1 MTRSVIGICAVWLVC
16 AKLITNE
23 VRERMRGRCAMTD
36 GRGAV
41 PGNVVGNVIGS
52 VSDSVIG
59 NVVDGDIVE
68 TGRTWQKI
76 NPVDGSVLADVHE
89 ADAGVVDRAVRSARA
104 ALERWGGTPVAQ
116 RCALL
121 RKVADGIEAR
131 FEQFVLAEC
140 ADTGKPHSQARELD
154 VARAPAN
161 FRAFADTVAAAGQ
174 SSFLTDIGDRAGGRQ
189 ALNYAVRKPLGVVA
203 VIVPWNLPLLLLT
216 WKVAPALACGN
227 TVVVKPSE
235 ETPTTATLLAEV
247 LDEAGVPAGVY
258 NVVHGFGPDSAGQF
272 LTEHPGIDGVTFT
285 GSSATGSGIMR
296 AVAPRVRPVSFELGG
311 KNPAV
316 VFADADLDATLDG
329 LSRSVFA
336 NTGQVCL
343 CTERVYV
350 QRPVFDELAA
360 GLTERARG
368 LRLGRPDDPAATTGP
383 LISQE
388 HREKVL
394 SYYRL
399 AEESG
404 AKVLTGGAVPSLG
417 PELDGGSWIEPA
429 LWTGLTNPDRVLR
442 EEIFGPCAALVPF
455 DTEEEAVALANDTD
469 YGLAASVW
477 TRDISRGHRVAQRM
491 NVGMAWV
498 NTWFLRDLRSPF
510 GGVGLSG
517 IGREGGEHSMDF
529 YTEPT
534 NVCVAL

>member
-1 MTRSVIGICAVWLVC
+1 MTEPDTIRNFVNGGFVDPHGG
-16 AKLITNE
+16 E
-23 VRERMRGRCAMTD
+23 
-36 GRGAV
+36 GAA
-41 PGNVVGNVIGS
+41 
-52 VSDSVIG
+52 
-59 NVVDGDIVE
+59 
-68 TGRTWQKI
+68 TWDKI
-76 NPVDGSVLADVHE
+76 NPVDGSVLARVHE
-89 ADAGVVDRAVRSARA
+89 ADAALVDRAVRAART
-104 ALERWGGTPVAQ
+104 ALDGAWGASTPGSRAT
-116 RCALL
+116 LL

-131 FEQFVLAEC
+131 FEEFVAAEC
-140 ADTGKPHSQARELD
+140 ADTGKPFAQARELD

-174 SSFLTDIGDRAGGRQ
+174 ASFLTDLAGGAR

-227 TVVVKPSE
+227 AVVVKPSE
-235 ETPTTATLLAEV
+235 ETPSTATLLAEV
-247 LDEAGVPAGVY
+247 LDGAGVPAGGY

-285 GSSATGSGIMR
+285 GSTATGSGIMR

-311 KNPAV
+311 KNAAV
-316 VFADADLDATLDG
+316 VFADADLDATIDG
-329 LSRSVFA
+329 LTRSVFA

-350 QRPVFDELAA
+350 QRPVFDEVAA
-360 GLTERARG
+360 RLVERARA
-368 LRLGRPDDPAATTGP
+368 LRLGRPDDPATTTGP

-388 HREKVL
+388 HRAKVL

-399 AEESG
+399 AEECG
-404 AKVLTGGAVPSLG
+404 AKTLIGGGVPPLG
-417 PELDGGSWIEPA
+417 AELDGGSWVEPT
-429 LWTGLTNPDRVLR
+429 LWTQLTNADRPMR

-455 DTEEEAVALANDTD
+455 DTEDEAVALANDTD

-477 TRDISRGHRVAQRM
+477 TTDLSRGHRVAQRM

-517 IGREGGEHSMDF
+517 IGREGGTHSLEF
-529 YTEPT
+529 YTQPT